1 MKLIRPTA
9 VSDTNLVSSTVPETD
24 HAAWSSGTTYAL
36 AARVI
41 KAHRIW
47 ESTQASNTNHDPQ
60 TAGLSWWVDMGPTN
74 RWGMFDTVVGT
85 ETTATGSITIVLEPG
100 RIDALALLQLDAAT
114 VTVNMTLAGDT
125 VFSRSISLIDD
136 ALITDWFMYFFDPIR
151 PRDYVVITDI
161 AVFGEATT
169 TITISRPTGDVSC
182 GLCVVGQQSD
192 LGGTMLHPSLGINDY
207 SKKVT
212 DDFGNTSLVPRSF
225 SKRMGAK
232 LILNNSEVDR
242 VHSVLS
248 AHRALPIVWIGSD
261 QYSSMLVFGFYRDFE
276 VDIAYVNYSY
286 CTLNIEGMI

>member
-60 TAGLSWWVDMGPTN
+60 TAGISWWVDMGPTN

-85 ETTATGSITIVLEPG
+85 ETTATGSITLVLEPG

-125 VFSRSISLIDD
+125 VFWRGHHHDHD
-136 ALITDWFMYFFDPIR
+136 QP
-151 PRDYVVITDI
+151 P
-161 AVFGEATT
+161 
-169 TITISRPTGDVSC
+169 
-182 GLCVVGQQSD
+182 
-192 LGGTMLHPSLGINDY
+192 
-207 SKKVT
+207 
-212 DDFGNTSLVPRSF
+212 
-225 SKRMGAK
+225 
-232 LILNNSEVDR
+232 DR
-242 VHSVLS
+242 RCCL
-248 AHRALPIVWIGSD
+248 RALCRWPAIRSWRHHAAPLARHQRLLEKSH
-261 QYSSMLVFGFYRDFE
+261 
-276 VDIAYVNYSY
+276 
-286 CTLNIEGMI
+286 